1 MEAVGTIR
9 EFEIDFVLVPRTP
22 TKAMLEGGLYEA
34 HDENA
39 AGTWRDMIEAWELS
53 RQHRELGQG

>member
-1 MEAVGTIR
+1 MNGTVTGQQD
-9 EFEIDFVLVPRTP
+9 EEMVLVPRNP
-22 TKAMLEGGLYEA
+22 TKEMLEAGWYEA

-53 RQHRELGQG
+53 QKQRELSQG

>member
-1 MEAVGTIR
+1 MSTNVKNSE
-9 EFEIDFVLVPRTP
+9 DYVLVPRKP
-22 TKAMLEGGLYEA
+22 TEAMLEAGWYEA

-53 RQHRELGQG
+53 KKERKISQG